1 MSAGA
6 VPILAF
12 APSRDVMRRQLA
24 VYGPLGVRELAL
36 EVAIR
41 KLDKFY
47 LLMLDDFS
55 YVTKDQAETSVL
67 FELIS
72 SRQRAAASD
81 GKPADQTAGAP
92 RRPLRNGA

>member
-1 MSAGA
+1 MSALA

-36 EVAIR
+36 EAAIR
-41 KLDKFY
+41 KLDKFH
-47 LLMLDDFS
+47 LLMLDV
-55 YVTKDQAETSVL
+55 VTKDQAETSVL

-81 GKPADQTAGAP
+81 GKPADQTAGVP
-92 RRPLRNGA
+92 RRPLRNGAQ